1 MLKNLFKNLFKKR
14 KDVKEE
20 KIEKLEL
27 EVAVLELKV
36 SQLLEKAEAFEE
48 KAKTFEEKAKALS
61 QEIEQLR
68 EVYNAVNIA
77 FTEQRRSRY
86 TQKLKS
92 LLHSYPDVKDDSTE
106 VSSE

>member
-1 MLKNLFKNLFKKR
+1 MLKNMFKKR

-20 KIEKLEL
+20 RIQN
-27 EVAVLELKV
+27 LELKV
-36 SQLLEKAEAFEE
+36 SELLEKAEA
-48 KAKTFEEKAKALS
+48 FEEKAKALS

>member
-1 MLKNLFKNLFKKR
+1 MLKNLFKKK

-20 KIEKLEL
+20 KIQKLEL

-48 KAKTFEEKAKALS
+48 KAKTLS
-61 QEIEQLR
+61 EEIEQLR

>member
-1 MLKNLFKNLFKKR
+1 MLKNVFKKR

-20 KIEKLEL
+20 RIKN
-27 EVAVLELKV
+27 LELKV
-36 SQLLEKAEAFEE
+36 SELLEKAEV
-48 KAKTFEEKAKALS
+48 FEEKAKALS

-86 TQKLKS
+86 MQKLKS
-92 LLHSYPDVKDDSTE
+92 LLHSYPDMKDDSAE
-106 VSSE
+106 VSNE

>member
-1 MLKNLFKNLFKKR
+1 MLKNMFKKR
-14 KDVKEE
+14 KDAKEE

-36 SQLLEKAEAFEE
+36 SQLLEKAEAFEK
-48 KAKTFEEKAKALS
+48 KAKTLS

-86 TQKLKS
+86 MQKLKS
-92 LLHSYPDVKDDSTE
+92 LLHSYPDMKDDSTE

>member
-1 MLKNLFKNLFKKR
+1 MLKNMFKKR

-20 KIEKLEL
+20 RIQNLEL

-48 KAKTFEEKAKALS
+48 KAKTLT

-77 FTEQRRSRY
+77 FTEQRRSQY

-92 LLHSYPDVKDDSTE
+92 LLHSYPDMKDDSTE
-106 VSSE
+106 VSNE

>member
-1 MLKNLFKNLFKKR
+1 MLKNMFKKR

-48 KAKTFEEKAKALS
+48 KAKTLS

>member
-1 MLKNLFKNLFKKR
+1 MLKNMFKKR

-20 KIEKLEL
+20 RIQNLEL

-48 KAKTFEEKAKALS
+48 KAKTLT

-92 LLHSYPDVKDDSTE
+92 LLHSYPDMKDDSTE

>member
-1 MLKNLFKNLFKKR
+1 MLKNLFKKR

-36 SQLLEKAEAFEE
+36 SQLLEKAEAFEK
-48 KAKTFEEKAKALS
+48 KAKTLT

>member
-1 MLKNLFKNLFKKR
+1 MLKNMFKKR
-14 KDVKEE
+14 KDAKEE

-36 SQLLEKAEAFEE
+36 SQLLEKAEAFEK
-48 KAKTFEEKAKALS
+48 KAKTLS

-92 LLHSYPDVKDDSTE
+92 LLHSYPDMKDDSTE

>member
-1 MLKNLFKNLFKKR
+1 MLKNLFKNMFKKR

-48 KAKTFEEKAKALS
+48 KAKALS

-86 TQKLKS
+86 MQKLKS
-92 LLHSYPDVKDDSTE
+92 LLHSYPDMKDDSTE

>member
-1 MLKNLFKNLFKKR
+1 MLKNMFKKR

-20 KIEKLEL
+20 RIQNLEL

-36 SQLLEKAEAFEE
+36 SQLLEKAEAFEK
-48 KAKTFEEKAKALS
+48 KAKTLT

-92 LLHSYPDVKDDSTE
+92 LLHSYPDMKDDSTE
-106 VSSE
+106 VSNE

>member
-1 MLKNLFKNLFKKR
+1 MLKNMFKKR
-14 KDVKEE
+14 KNVREE
-20 KIEKLEL
+20 RIKN
-27 EVAVLELKV
+27 LELKV
-36 SQLLEKAEAFEE
+36 SELLEKAEAFEE
-48 KAKTFEEKAKALS
+48 KAKTLS

-92 LLHSYPDVKDDSTE
+92 LLHSYPDMKDDSTE

>member
-1 MLKNLFKNLFKKR
+1 MLKNLFKNMFKKR

-48 KAKTFEEKAKALS
+48 KAKALS

-86 TQKLKS
+86 MQKLKS
-92 LLHSYPDVKDDSTE
+92 LLHSYPDMKDDSTE
-106 VSSE
+106 VSNE

>member
-1 MLKNLFKNLFKKR
+1 MLKNLFKNMFKKR

-20 KIEKLEL
+20 RIEKLEL

-36 SQLLEKAEAFEE
+36 SQLLEKAEAFEK
-48 KAKTFEEKAKALS
+48 KAKTLS

>member
-1 MLKNLFKNLFKKR
+1 MLKNMFKKR

-20 KIEKLEL
+20 KIQNLEL

-36 SQLLEKAEAFEE
+36 SQLLEKAEAFEK
-48 KAKTFEEKAKALS
+48 KAKTLT

-92 LLHSYPDVKDDSTE
+92 LLHSYPDMKDDSTE
-106 VSSE
+106 VSNE